1 MSVKRMGRSSSVA
14 FCITHLASL
23 VLSTVVLAQNDGD
36 VKVLPPG
43 TTTLHI
49 EQESGS
55 GRPMRYS
62 VSLFNPA
69 QHLLHVRMQLPPGAS
84 MRELQ
89 LPVWNALYQVR
100 DFAQYVNWIRAA
112 TSSGRVLP
120 ITQVNKS
127 RWRLAGAEDGA
138 VVEYEVYANSS
149 GPFGAQLNSR
159 HCFLNLAEILMYSDD
174 LRQEKIILD
183 FDALPERWRLAST
196 LPLVSAWT
204 LRADNYDQLVDSPV
218 EIGQFNEVD
227 FTDGGARYR
236 VIVDAEASTYDM
248 DKLTAMVRKVVAAET
263 SWMKDRPFD
272 TYTFIYH
279 FPHGAGSGMEHA
291 CGTAIDVSAE
301 TMAGGYG
308 SVAAITAHEF
318 FHLWNVKRIRPE
330 ALEPPDYTRENYT
343 RALWFS
349 EGVTSTVEWI
359 GLLRSGLIEEGE
371 YRRELAAAIGELQH
385 RSAHR
390 TQSAEESSLD
400 AWLEGDTYYWR
411 PDRSISYYNKGEL
424 LGVLL
429 DLAVRE
435 ASQGRAS
442 LREVFLWMNDNYARK
457 SRGFAESDGVRQAA
471 EAVSGADLRWF
482 FDKYVAGT
490 EDVPWNVFFR
500 TVGLRLE
507 ESKRTMPDA
516 GFAAWRNFDGPLV
529 VGAVVPGGPA
539 EQAGLREGDQI
550 LAVNGHNSED
560 SPGAEISAMKPG
572 QEIVI
577 RLSGDSGRAR
587 ELKWKIGGREDK
599 VYELKDEENVT
610 PSQLARRSAWLKGEA
625 ETGDAGR

>member
-1 MSVKRMGRSSSVA
+1 MGRSSSLA
-14 FCITHLASL
+14 LCITHLVSL
-23 VLSTVVLAQNDGD
+23 VLSTVVLAQNAGD

-43 TTTLHI
+43 AATLHI
-49 EQESGS
+49 EEESGS
-55 GRPMRYS
+55 GLPMRYS

-84 MRELQ
+84 VRELQ

-138 VVEYEVYANSS
+138 RVEYEVYANSS

-174 LRQEKIILD
+174 LRQRKAIVD
-183 FDALPERWRLAST
+183 FDAPAQAWRFAST
-196 LPLVSAWT
+196 MAQVSGRVLVAE
-204 LRADNYDQLVDSPV
+204 NYDQLVDSPV
-218 EIGQFNEVD
+218 EMGPFEERD
-227 FTDGGARYR
+227 FVEAGGHYR
-236 VIVDAEASTYDM
+236 IIVDAEASTYDM
-248 DKLTAMVRKVVAAET
+248 DKLTAIVRKIVAAET

-291 CGTAIDVSAE
+291 YGTAIEVSKEA
-301 TMAGGYG
+301 MAGGYG
-308 SVAAITAHEF
+308 SVAAVTAHEF

-400 AWLEGDTYYWR
+400 AWLEGDNYYGR
-411 PDRSISYYNKGEL
+411 PERSISYYNKGEL

-435 ASQGRAS
+435 ASHGRAS
-442 LREVFLWMNDNYARK
+442 LREVFLWMNDNYAKK
-457 SRGFAESDGVRQAA
+457 SRGFADSDDVRKAA
-471 EAVSGADLRWF
+471 EAVSGADLRWLF
-482 FDKYVAGT
+482 EKYVAGT
-490 EDVPWNVFFR
+490 EEVPWNVFFR

-529 VGAVVPGGPA
+529 VGDVVPGGPA
-539 EQAGLREGDQI
+539 EQAGMREGDQI

-572 QEIVI
+572 QEIVV
-577 RLSGDSGRAR
+577 RLSGDSAGAR
-587 ELKWKIGGREDK
+587 EVRWKIGGRDET
-599 VYELKDEENVT
+599 VYELKDEEKVT

>member
-1 MSVKRMGRSSSVA
+1 MGRSSSLA
-14 FCITHLASL
+14 LCITHLVSL
-23 VLSTVVLAQNDGD
+23 VLSTVVLAQNAGD

-43 TTTLHI
+43 AATLHI
-49 EQESGS
+49 EEESGS
-55 GRPMRYS
+55 GLPMRYS

-84 MRELQ
+84 VRELQ

-138 VVEYEVYANSS
+138 RVEYEVYANSS

-174 LRQEKIILD
+174 LRQRKAIVD
-183 FDALPERWRLAST
+183 FDAPAQAWRFAST
-196 LPLVSAWT
+196 LAQVSGRVLVAE
-204 LRADNYDQLVDSPV
+204 NYDQLVDSPV
-218 EIGQFNEVD
+218 EIGPFEERD
-227 FTDGGARYR
+227 FVEAGGHYR
-236 VIVDAEASTYDM
+236 IIVDAEASTYDM
-248 DKLTAMVRKVVAAET
+248 DKLTAIVRKIVAAET

-291 CGTAIDVSAE
+291 YGTAIEVSKEA
-301 TMAGGYG
+301 MAGGYG
-308 SVAAITAHEF
+308 SVAAVTAHEF

-349 EGVTSTVEWI
+349 EGVTSTAEWI
-359 GLLRSGLIEEGE
+359 ALLRSGLIEEGE

-400 AWLEGDTYYWR
+400 AWLEGDNYYGR
-411 PDRSISYYNKGEL
+411 PERSISYYNKGEL

-435 ASQGRAS
+435 ASHGRAS
-442 LREVFLWMNDNYARK
+442 LREVFLWMNDNYAKK
-457 SRGFAESDGVRQAA
+457 SRGFAESDDVRKAA

-482 FDKYVAGT
+482 FEKYVAGT
-490 EDVPWNVFFR
+490 EEVPWNVFFR

-539 EQAGLREGDQI
+539 EQAGMREGDQI
-550 LAVNGHNSED
+550 LAVNGHNTED
-560 SPGAEISAMKPG
+560 SPGAEISAMNPG
-572 QEIVI
+572 QEIVV
-577 RLSGDSGRAR
+577 RLSGDSAGAR
-587 ELKWKIGGREDK
+587 EVRWKIGGRDET
-599 VYELKDEENVT
+599 VYELKDEEKVT